1 MAGGDERQGGRI
13 PVLSGFRPQF
23 WPTVVAIPA
32 VLVLLGLGVWQVERL
47 HWKEG
52 LIAQRQAALAAAPV
66 APPRSAEAAR
76 GLDFHPVIAEGVF
89 WHDKEIFLHATAE
102 SGRVGYHV
110 YTPLMTDD
118 GRVIFVN
125 RGFIPTELRDPAT
138 RAAGQVAGQVRVQGL
153 LRLPPAGRPGW
164 LLPDNDPRQNH
175 WFWVD
180 LPAMA
185 AADGLDNA
193 AAFAIDADT
202 TPNPGGWPKGGVSR
216 ANLPNDHLQY
226 ALTWFS
232 LAVALIVIYV
242 LSQRGDSGRA

>member
-89 WHDKEIFLHATAE
+89 WHDREIFLHATAE

-175 WFWVD
+175 CSGSICRRWPRRTG
-180 LPAMA
+180 LTTRRRSQSTPTRRRTPAA
-185 AADGLDNA
+185 GPRAE
-193 AAFAIDADT
+193 
-202 TPNPGGWPKGGVSR
+202 SR
-216 ANLPNDHLQY
+216 
-226 ALTWFS
+226 
-232 LAVALIVIYV
+232 
-242 LSQRGDSGRA
+242 GRICRTITCNTR